1 MPLSSK
7 STQYIEKTPM
17 TMNELMIHENHHK
30 DNTIAVV
37 HFWEGFSSFFD
48 VCDGRAVSVRE

>member
-1 MPLSSK
+1 
-7 STQYIEKTPM
+7 
-17 TMNELMIHENHHK
+17 MNELMIHENHHK